1 MLYITITLG
10 SFLLVLGTLLP
21 ILNPLYVTPV
31 FWSMTTGAS
40 KEVRRLIARKVGVY
54 SFFILFIS
62 TLFGNLFLK
71 MFGISIPIVQV
82 AGGLIVVHAGWKLL
96 NAEDPD
102 SGHHE
107 KLADDFNLDK
117 AKANSF
123 YPLTFPLTAGPGSI
137 AAAITVGA
145 SLKGSSGSSE
155 QIFSVLGITLAC
167 FTIGFLLYMANRFAV
182 TIMTKMGRT
191 GMAVVMRL
199 IAFLL
204 ICIGIQIMWN
214 GIFQLMMTLPFFTRA

>member
-1 MLYITITLG
+1 MLYLTITLG

-40 KEVRRLIARKVGVY
+40 KEVRRLIARKVGTY
-54 SFFILFIS
+54 CFFILLFS

-145 SLKGSSGSSE
+145 SLKGSSGSGE
-155 QIFSVLGITLAC
+155 QFFAVLGITLGC

-182 TIMTKMGRT
+182 RIMTKMGRT

-214 GIFQLMMTLPFFTRA
+214 GAFQLLMSLSFSARA

>member
-1 MLYITITLG
+1 MLYLTLSLG

-21 ILNPLYVTPV
+21 ILNPLSVTPI
-31 FWSMTTGAS
+31 FWSMTAGAS
-40 KEVRRLIARKVGVY
+40 KEVRRLIARKVGIY
-54 SFFILFIS
+54 CFFILLLS
-62 TLFGNLFLK
+62 TLFGNFLLK

-82 AGGLIVVHAGWKLL
+82 AGGLVVVHAGWKLL

-107 KLADDFNLDK
+107 SLAEDYTIEK
-117 AKANSF
+117 AKANAF

-145 SLKGSSGSSE
+145 SLKSGANDE
-155 QIFSVLGITLAC
+155 QFFSVLGITLGC
-167 FTIGFLLYMANRFAV
+167 FMIGFLLYMSNRFAV
-182 TIMTKMGRT
+182 KIMTKMGET

-199 IAFLL
+199 IAFVL

-214 GIFQLMMTLPFFTRA
+214 GIFALIINVKSSMPA

>member
-1 MLYITITLG
+1 MIYFTITLG
-10 SFLLVLGTLLP
+10 SLLLVLGTLLP
-21 ILNPLYVTPV
+21 ILNPLYVTPI
-31 FWSMTTGAS
+31 FWSMTAGAS
-40 KEVRRLIARKVGVY
+40 KEVRRLIARKVGIY
-54 SFFILFIS
+54 CFFILLIS
-62 TLFGNLFLK
+62 TLFGNLFLR
-71 MFGISIPIVQV
+71 MFGISIPIVQL
-82 AGGLIVVHAGWKLL
+82 AGGMIVVHAGWKLL

-107 KLADDFNLDK
+107 KLADDYSIEK

-145 SLKGSSGSSE
+145 SLQGRAGGE
-155 QIFSVLGITLAC
+155 QFFSVLGISVGC
-167 FTIGFLLYMANRFAV
+167 FIIGFLLYMSNRFAV
-182 TIMTKMGRT
+182 KIMTKMGQT

-199 IAFLL
+199 IAFIL

-214 GIFQLMMTLPFFTRA
+214 GIFDLAMSLRLSMSA

>member
-1 MLYITITLG
+1 MLYLTITLG

-31 FWSMTTGAS
+31 FWSMTAGTT
-40 KEVRRLIARKVGVY
+40 KEVRRLIARKVGIY
-54 SFFILFIS
+54 SFFILLIS

-71 MFGISIPIVQV
+71 MFGISIPIVQL

-117 AKANSF
+117 VKANSF

-145 SLKGSSGSSE
+145 SLKGGNGSTE
-155 QIFSVLGITLAC
+155 QIFGVLGITLGC
-167 FTIGFLLYMANRFAV
+167 FTIGFLLYLANRFAV
-182 TIMTKMGRT
+182 RIMTKMGRS

-214 GIFQLMMTLPFFTRA
+214 GIFELIMSVQLSMRV